1 MESNFKLY
9 HWEKSGAHTKLI
21 LMDSALNLATFL
33 LYKFY
38 DLMLDILMSKFVI
51 LLVLTDKT
59 TVSNDLKK
67 KKTHFGKLLKKCN
80 GHFINLSHIEK

>member
-1 MESNFKLY
+1 
-9 HWEKSGAHTKLI
+9 
-21 LMDSALNLATFL
+21 MDSALNLATFL

-67 KKTHFGKLLKKCN
+67 KQKNTHFGKLLKKCN